1 MAEYKLVKIHLF
13 NNRTT
18 NCMYASWFLD
28 KWVERI
34 CQCDNMTLTRKSAVG
49 NFTYYAVLNDG
60 KLGLIFNSSYVPYFG
75 TRASNSADN
84 ALSGLQVYFG
94 DFTADYN
101 AGEGTLEGSRSFYPF
116 EMDCS
121 LIIDDDNNLVYA
133 SSLCSKG
140 TVNMDYYGFLFT
152 NEGIMNTS
160 NNQIYSMGAS
170 PAVIKYTEAYNSPT
184 EFIKNFVPATDDQ
197 EVNTV
202 MMSDDIVRD
211 TSNFIEV
218 RDHVKWIYSDKLA
231 RPQNSGFQEIVTIDD
246 NMYMHIGTG
255 YTWIPIKEIEYESIE
270 VNAA

>member
-1 MAEYKLVKIHLF
+1 MAEYKLVKLHFF
-13 NNRTT
+13 NNRNT
-18 NCMYASWFLD
+18 NCLFGSNFLD
-28 KWVERI
+28 KWVERV

-49 NFTYYAVLNDG
+49 TYTYYAIFNDG
-60 KLGLIFNSSYVPYFG
+60 KLGLIFQSSVPYFG
-75 TRASNSADN
+75 TRGSSTSDT

-94 DFTADYN
+94 DFSVGYN
-101 AGEGTLEGSRSFYPF
+101 SGGGLEGSTEFFPY
-116 EMDCS
+116 EVDCS

-152 NEGIMNTS
+152 NGGIMNTS

-170 PAVIKYTEAYNSPT
+170 PAIAKYTEAYNSPT

-211 TSNFIEV
+211 TSNNIEV

-255 YTWIPIKEIEYESIE
+255 YTWIPIKEIEYETIE